1 MGRTKFKTYQKIQ
14 ASILYK
20 PLKRFCLKLHIHS
33 PRLKPWAM
41 KCNEINS
48 MDLSICIIFIKIET
62 VGYKYETI

>member
-1 MGRTKFKTYQKIQ
+1 MGRTKFKTYQKIK

-20 PLKRFCLKLHIHS
+20 PLKRFCLKLLIHS

-48 MDLSICIIFIKIET
+48 IDLSVCIFSMEIH
-62 VGYKYETI
+62 